1 MQRYKVFFNDRTIF
15 FTSKPDNDLIVAADA
30 IFKFDT
36 LNGLKKI
43 TKDFLSKENL
53 KNVVVYG
60 FDPEQIFTDFTS
72 LFKNI
77 EAAGGVVFNSKNEFI
92 GIFRRGRNDL
102 PKGKLENGES
112 AEEGAVREVMEECGI
127 HSVKVSDKITVTRH
141 IYHIGDTPV
150 LKNTHWFRMY
160 TDDTELIPQ
169 TEEDISDIF
178 YVAPDDIK
186 KFAANTYS
194 SILDVL
200 IEAGLSDR

>member
-1 MQRYKVFFNDRTIF
+1 
-15 FTSKPDNDLIVAADA
+15 
-30 IFKFDT
+30 
-36 LNGLKKI
+36 
-43 TKDFLSKENL
+43 
-53 KNVVVYG
+53 VVYG

-112 AEEGAVREVMEECGI
+112 AEEGAVREVREECGI